1 MLRHRAGQVCPDLA
15 MRPLSTRP
23 RVPSQCG
30 KIYIG
35 VQRLGKTDKRPF
47 CRCRGM
53 GQWDYWRELLQLFQ
67 FSDRPIDAGS
77 WVFPWLSHTITGSAS
92 GQRGRAA
99 RRDRPRPATRGGAR
113 QRSGAQFGALAHP

>member
-1 MLRHRAGQVCPDLA
+1 MLRHRTGKVCPDLA

-23 RVPSQCG
+23 RGPSQRG

-53 GQWDYWRELLQLFQ
+53 GQWDYWRELLLIWCHSPF
-67 FSDRPIDAGS
+67 
-77 WVFPWLSHTITGSAS
+77 
-92 GQRGRAA
+92 
-99 RRDRPRPATRGGAR
+99 
-113 QRSGAQFGALAHP
+113 AQSTPHILNFKLPVEMSPQPQVLQDGFLHP